1 MKTFVAVVENSQ
13 GIVVG
18 AHTWHGT
25 IDLPEEKQLPR
36 AQLASVA
43 LTLAT
48 EYGVDPASF
57 TLPAGLP
64 SIPPPPAE

>member
-1 MKTFVAVVENSQ
+1 VKTFVAVVENPQ

-18 AHTWHGT
+18 AHTWQGT
-25 IDLPEEKQLPR
+25 IELPEDKQLPR
-36 AQLASVA
+36 EQLAAVA

-48 EYGVDPASF
+48 KYGVDPASF

-64 SIPPPPAE
+64 SIPPPPAD